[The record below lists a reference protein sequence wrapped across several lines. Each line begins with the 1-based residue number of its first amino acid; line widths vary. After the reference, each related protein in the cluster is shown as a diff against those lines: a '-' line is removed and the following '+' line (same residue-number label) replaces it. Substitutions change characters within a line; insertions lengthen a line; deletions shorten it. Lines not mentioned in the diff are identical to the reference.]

1 MQAISKPRI
10 VDFLRTCD
18 KHHWVYPRIRFA
30 SVRSK
35 PELIED
41 IHEHFAVSREGNFIS
56 IKPRLFA
63 RRIPAI
69 QYDLEVRKFL
79 LDGDYR
85 ELQKESREK
94 PSFSIVR
101 ENVTIQF
108 GDFHMCGTPNTTG
121 TVAAAL
127 LPFLTRGIGGPQVD
141 AS

>member
-18 KHHWVYPRIRFA
+18 KHNWVYPRIRFA

-35 PELIED
+35 PELIDD
-41 IHEHFAVSREGNFIS
+41 INEHFAVSREGNFIS
-56 IKPRLFA
+56 IQPRRFA

-85 ELQKESREK
+85 ELQKESRKK
-94 PSFSIVR
+94 PSFSILR
-101 ENVTIQF
+101 GAVTIQF
-108 GDFHMCGTPNTTG
+108 GDFHMCVDSTATG
-121 TVAAAL
+121 TAAVAL
-127 LPFLTRGIGGPQVD
+127 SPFLGRGTGGLPVV

>member
-18 KHHWVYPRIRFA
+18 KHNWVYPRIRFA

-41 IHEHFAVSREGNFIS
+41 IETHFIVSREGNFIS
-56 IKPRLFA
+56 IKPRRFA

-85 ELQKESREK
+85 ELQKESRQK
-94 PSFSIVR
+94 PSFSIRR
-101 ENVTIQF
+101 EDVKIHF
-108 GDFHMCGTPNTTG
+108 GSFHMCVNANATQTG
-121 TVAAAL
+121 AVSSSLFQALSTGALQAVA
-127 LPFLTRGIGGPQVD
+127 
-141 AS
+141 S

>member
-18 KHHWVYPRIRFA
+18 KHNWVYPRIRFA

-41 IHEHFAVSREGNFIS
+41 INEHFIVSREGNFIA
-56 IKPRLFA
+56 IKPRRFA

-69 QYDLEVRKFL
+69 QYDLEVRKYL

-85 ELQKESREK
+85 ELQKESRQK
-94 PSFSIVR
+94 PFFSIRR
-101 ENVTIQF
+101 EDVTIQF
-108 GDFHMCGTPNTTG
+108 GAFHMCVSANATHTS
-121 TVAAAL
+121 VASL
-127 LPFLTRGIGGPQVD
+127 SPFLAPGIGGAPAV
-141 AS
+141 SS